1 MKKILSLFLT
11 SMIIL
16 SMYSTVAMA
25 DDNSSQILS
34 TTDIYDDDY
43 YKIVGVE
50 ASILECIDE
59 NIISDKITL
68 TFDELMKSSTNITRS
83 NNSLSGTYESAKLNA
98 GLTGYKYQI
107 SFDWEAEVDNSNN
120 YTFKKITNAK
130 ITTYENIILL
140 SIAWPGDSWSYVLT
154 KNTYAISNDKR
165 LVTFYTNYK
174 FTLYD
179 SSEGSTYNY
188 TSNNTKPIDIED
200 LL

>member
-1 MKKILSLFLT
+1 MKKILSLLLI

-25 DDNSSQILS
+25 TDNSSQIS
-34 TTDIYDDDY
+34 NTTDTYDDY
-43 YKIVGVE
+43 YKIVGVDD
-50 ASILECIDE
+50 SIFECIDE
-59 NIISDKITL
+59 NIISDQITL
-68 TFDELMKSSTNITRS
+68 TFDELIKSSTNITRS
-83 NNSLSGTYESAKLNA
+83 NNSQSGTYKSAKLNA

-107 SFDWEAEVDNSNN
+107 SFDWEAEVDSSNN
-120 YTFKKITNAK
+120 YVFKKITNAK
-130 ITTYENIILL
+130 ITTYENAILL

-154 KNTYAISNDKR
+154 KNTYTISNDKR
-165 LVTFYTNYK
+165 FVTFYTNYK